1 MSLARRRRAQKVL
14 DARKRAVDLA
24 EADLASCARKA
35 LDAEGTAQGARR
47 TYEARLEWRSPGEC
61 SSHDLAGE
69 SGYVRTLDRRAALLA
84 AAAREAKAIEDAA
97 RLKVCIAKM
106 EHRKVE
112 TWLERLVEA
121 LNAEELRL
129 ERLQADEVAARLSRK
144 T

>member
-14 DARKRAVDLA
+14 DARERAVDLA
-24 EADLASCARKA
+24 EGELASCARRA
-35 LDAEGTAQGARR
+35 LDAERAAQAARK
-47 TYEARLEWRSPGEC
+47 TYEARLEWRNPGEC
-61 SSHDLAGE
+61 SSNDLAGE
-69 SGYVRTLDRRAALLA
+69 SGYIRTLDRRAALLSD
-84 AAAREAKAIEDAA
+84 AAREAKALEDAA

-121 LNAEELRL
+121 LSAEELRL